1 MFAKK
6 VIRERRIPFDRALD
20 PFYNDTNLHYLE
32 KVTGEIDSGK
42 AQLSEHKLTEE

>member
-1 MFAKK
+1 MAKYEK
-6 VIRERRIPFDRALD
+6 NSLDLALD

-32 KVTGEIDSGK
+32 KITGEIDNGK